1 MRRSRLALAASLVLA
16 ALAAGPAAARDFTLA
31 EYQASLDGAKPMTVV
46 FDIDDTALFSS
57 YAMVMA
63 EGAFRVHHPEV
74 ARPYDDCRLFEAVN
88 DSLDAK
94 YSRPKKVAAAL
105 IAFHVARGD
114 RVTFVTKRCASDPP
128 TDATSRY
135 LAKVFDLK
143 EPPVVRFTDL
153 GKKVAAFQELGAA
166 ISYGDA
172 DSDIEDTLAAST
184 KGSPIRA
191 VRIIRS
197 SFSSNPG
204 AMNPGKFGEDV
215 ILGSDL

>member
-1 MRRSRLALAASLVLA
+1 MTRGLALAALLA
-16 ALAAGPAAARDFTLA
+16 VAGPAHARDWTLA
-31 EYQASLDGAKPMTVV
+31 DYQASLADAKPMTVV

-74 ARPYDDCRLFEAVN
+74 ARPYDDCRLFGAVN

-94 YSRPKKVAAAL
+94 YSRPKKVAGAL
-105 IAFHVARGD
+105 IAFHVGRGD
-114 RVTFVTKRCASDPP
+114 NVTFVTKRCASVPP
-128 TDATSRY
+128 NDATARY
-135 LAKVFDLK
+135 LAKVFSLR

-153 GKKVAAFQELGAA
+153 GNKVAAFQELGAA

-184 KGSPIRA
+184 KGMPIRA